1 MDQHAISPERIKAHP
16 GNCPAGRHGIRHCVR
31 DIKKGIEVLRVE
43 RDRIDP
49 IGNALWYDRVAEGI
63 DAHAGLILY
72 PYPLSVFGFHQR
84 KG

>member
-1 MDQHAISPERIKAHP
+1 MVDSCRRRGWYGSARYIPERIKAHP
-16 GNCPAGRHGIRHCVR
+16 GDCPAGRHGIRYRVR

-49 IGNALWYDRVAEGI
+49 IGNALWYDSVAEGI

-72 PYPLSVFGFHQR
+72 PYP
-84 KG
+84 

>member
-1 MDQHAISPERIKAHP
+1 MDQHAISPNVSKRTCD
-16 GNCPAGRHGIRHCVR
+16 CPAGRHGIRYRVR

-49 IGNALWYDRVAEGI
+49 IGNALWYDSVAEGI

-72 PYPLSVFGFHQR
+72 PYP
-84 KG
+84 